1 MSTSTIIILILIA
14 LALILF
20 ALWRRAASRH
30 AEVAF
35 AKNSLSSKYGK
46 MTEQFMPFLK
56 DYPYDPQ
63 NFRFLGTPVDGV
75 QFEDN
80 KIIFVEFKSSNSQ
93 LSPRQRQIAELVWQ
107 KRVEFEEHRI
117 E

>member
-1 MSTSTIIILILIA
+1 MSATTSIIIILI
-14 LALILF
+14 ALIVILF
-20 ALWRRAASRH
+20 LLWRRASARH

-35 AKNSLSSKYGK
+35 SKNSLSSKYGK

-56 DYPYDPQ
+56 DYPYDPG
-63 NFRFLGTPVDGV
+63 NFRFLGTPVDGI

-80 KIIFVEFKSSNSQ
+80 KIVFIEFKSSNSQ
-93 LSPRQRQIAELVWQ
+93 LTPRQRQIAELVWN
-107 KRVEFEEHRI
+107 KKVEFEEHRI